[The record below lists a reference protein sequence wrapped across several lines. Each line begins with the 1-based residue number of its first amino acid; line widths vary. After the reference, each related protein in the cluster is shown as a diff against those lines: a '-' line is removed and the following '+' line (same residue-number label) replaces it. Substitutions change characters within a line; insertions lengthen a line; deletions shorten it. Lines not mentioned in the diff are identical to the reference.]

1 MSEKK
6 CEMER
11 RLHNVV
17 TQRDSLSAALDEAT
31 DRIMMLEK
39 TTREQ
44 ESQVDNIVYLIGF
57 SKFDRES
64 NFICTIYYVCLP
76 LFFNGLVSL
85 LWVRID

>member
-17 TQRDSLSAALDEAT
+17 AQRDSLSAALDEAT

-44 ESQVDNIVYLIGF
+44 ESQVDNIVYFVGVF
-57 SKFDRES
+57 
-64 NFICTIYYVCLP
+64 FI
-76 LFFNGLVSL
+76 
-85 LWVRID
+85 

>member
-57 SKFDRES
+57 
-64 NFICTIYYVCLP
+64 
-76 LFFNGLVSL
+76 
-85 LWVRID
+85 

>member
-17 TQRDSLSAALDEAT
+17 AQRDSLSAALDEAT

-44 ESQVDNIVYLIGF
+44 ESQVDNNVYFFL
-57 SKFDRES
+57 FDREF
-64 NFICTIYYVCLP
+64 NYTYTILYVCQPIFLP
-76 LFFNGLVSL
+76 ATCVT
-85 LWVRID
+85 

>member
-44 ESQVDNIVYLIGF
+44 ESQVDNIKYPVFCWGFFNLIG
-57 SKFDRES
+57 
-64 NFICTIYYVCLP
+64 N
-76 LFFNGLVSL
+76 
-85 LWVRID
+85 

>member
-1 MSEKK
+1 
-6 CEMER
+6 MER

-44 ESQVDNIVYLIGF
+44 ESQVGECIEVVVLFVPFCPSKLVFVILKSGELFIGNEEHF
-57 SKFDRES
+57 
-64 NFICTIYYVCLP
+64 
-76 LFFNGLVSL
+76 
-85 LWVRID
+85 